1 MASGVDLNHLT
12 FVGLMGMWDPPRQG
26 VEMAILRLR
35 ESGVSVKLITG
46 DARETAE
53 AIGKDS
59 YSVQYNCS
67 PSKRVQFN
75 FVCGMLFRA
84 ALRLGLWTQ
93 GCLSL
98 SGEQLENLAP
108 HEKGDTILQ
117 VKCMNE
123 EYMSLNGAD

>member
-1 MASGVDLNHLT
+1 
-12 FVGLMGMWDPPRQG
+12 
-26 VEMAILRLR
+26 
-35 ESGVSVKLITG
+35 
-46 DARETAE
+46 
-53 AIGKDS
+53 
-59 YSVQYNCS
+59 
-67 PSKRVQFN
+67 
-75 FVCGMLFRA
+75 MLFRA

-117 VKCMNE
+117 VKCTNE